1 MQNFLFL
8 AAAFLYAVC
17 ALLPSRRAP
26 AISAVTAG
34 AWVLHG
40 VSLGMDVMVP
50 GRLRVG
56 FAVMLSSALWVSV
69 AAYWFEN
76 RNFALDGMRRLVMP
90 FAAVAALLPLLFP
103 GTPDAAGRQVAG
115 LWLAY
120 RGRGAGLQHADH
132 CRLPRRADGAAGSAA
147 AHAAPLAAAAVGA
160 ALDQLPALLT
170 MEKLLFRVI
179 WIGFILLSLTVL
191 SGVVFSEQV
200 FGRALMLGP
209 QERVRAAVVGCC
221 SPRCWPGAAGEAGAA
236 RPRCASR
243 WPGLPRWCWPMSAA
257 VSCLKSSCTEEP
269 SDATIILDCLASPSW
284 SSPCAT
290 SCAP

>member
-103 GTPDAAGRQVAG
+103 GTLTPLAGKSPAFGWHIAVAV
-115 LWLAY
+115 LAY
-120 RGRGAGLQHADH
+120 STLTIAAFHAVLMALQEARLHTRTAGGGRF
-132 CRLPRRADGAAGSAA
+132 S
-147 AHAAPLAAAAVGA
+147 A

-191 SGVVFSEQV
+191 SGFVFSEQV
-200 FGRALMLGP
+200 FGRPLLLDHKSVFALLSWALF
-209 QERVRAAVVGCC
+209 AAPAPPAASGQQRGKTALRFTLAGFATLALAYVG
-221 SPRCWPGAAGEAGAA
+221 
-236 RPRCASR
+236 SR
-243 WPGLPRWCWPMSAA
+243 FVLE
-257 VSCLKSSCTEEP
+257 V
-269 SDATIILDCLASPSW
+269 ILHRGVI
-284 SSPCAT
+284 
-290 SCAP
+290 